1 MPLPTATSAAP
12 TQDAELVRILDHGLV
27 AAVYQ
32 PIVELDTGALVGF
45 EALARG
51 PEDST
56 LERPDKLFAAARDAG
71 LVAELEWACRAAAVA
86 GALAGGL
93 RPPLRLFLNVEPRL
107 VGLPVPPELRELFA
121 RAARE
126 LSIVVELTERALADR
141 PADVLAGV
149 ARLRRLGW
157 TVALDDVGVDW
168 RSLALMPF
176 LEPDVIKLDMHLVQE
191 PTSPEAA
198 AIVHAVSAQAERSGA
213 VVLAEGIETEAQ
225 VEVARAL
232 GARYGQ
238 GWHYGRPGRLP
249 SVVVAHSERAAPA
262 ATPESPVTRTPFA
275 VLCDRHEPRR
285 GNKRLLYAISR
296 HLETHLDRNSPA
308 AVLLASFQEARH
320 FTPLTAARYAR
331 LARGAAFVGALGT
344 GLTSEPAPG
353 VRSADLAD
361 AEALRAEWNVIVLDS
376 QFAAAF
382 SARDLGD
389 RGEDAERRFDFCMTY
404 DRELVIA
411 AASTLMERIAGH

>member
-1 MPLPTATSAAP
+1 MSLETATSAAG
-12 TQDAELVRILDHGLV
+12 TQGAELRRILDHGLV
-27 AAVYQ
+27 RAVYQ

-51 PEDST
+51 PEDSP
-56 LERPDKLFAAARDAG
+56 LERPDQLFAAAHEAG

-86 GALAGGL
+86 GALRGGL
-93 RPPLRLFLNVEPRL
+93 RPPLRLFVNVEPRL
-107 VGLPVPPELRELFA
+107 IGMPVPPELRALFA

-141 PADVLAGV
+141 PADVLSAV
-149 ARLRRLGW
+149 ARLRALGW

-191 PTSPEAA
+191 PASPEAA
-198 AIVHAVSAQAERSGA
+198 AIVHAVSAHAERSGA
-213 VVLAEGIETEAQ
+213 VVLAEGIETDAQ

-238 GWHYGRPGRLP
+238 GWHFGRPGRLP
-249 SVVVAHSERAAPA
+249 SLVVADATRAVPGPTL
-262 ATPESPVTRTPFA
+262 ATSVSRTPFA

-285 GNKRLLYAISR
+285 GNKRLLLAISR
-296 HLETHLDRNSPA
+296 HLETHLDRSDQA
-308 AVLLASFQEARH
+308 AVLLSSFQDARH
-320 FTPLTAARYAR
+320 YTPLTAARYTR
-331 LARGAAFVGALGT
+331 LARGAAFIGALGT
-344 GLTSEPAPG
+344 GLTGEPSTG
-353 VRSADLAD
+353 VRGAGLDQ
-361 AEALRAEWNVIVLDS
+361 AEALAAEWNVIVLDS

-389 RGEDAERRFDFCMTY
+389 GGEDGERRFDFCMTY

-411 AASTLMERIAGH
+411 AARTLMERIAGH